1 MSRDGDQNLL
11 FGILALQM
19 EFITREQLIAAVSAW
34 IKGKS
39 RALSTVLVEQGD
51 LEPAVHD
58 LLQALVAKHLDQ
70 HGNDPQASLAAL
82 SSLGSVRQQ
91 LLSMGDDQVTE
102 TISMVPAGREV
113 NDVATMPW
121 TVGTATSAGQR
132 FRVLRFH
139 KRGGLGEVFVAYD
152 QELNRE
158 VALKEIQRSHAN
170 NPESQS
176 RFTLE
181 AEITGGL
188 EHPGIV
194 PVYGLGHYGDGRPFY
209 AMRFIRGE
217 NLKTAIEAFHQR
229 AASRTAGENSLE
241 FRQLLRRF
249 LDVCRAIEYAH
260 SRGVLHRDIKPGNIM
275 LGKYGET
282 LVVDW
287 GLARASG
294 RDEKH
299 RGTPEETTLV
309 PRSSGSGSEKTA
321 IGQAMGTPG
330 FMSPEQAE
338 GRWDALG
345 PATDVYGLGAT
356 LYVLLT
362 GQTPFRGERSDV
374 LRAVCRGESPPP
386 CRVRKE
392 VPRAL
397 DAVCRKAMA
406 LEPAQRYES
415 AAELADDVERWLAD
429 EPVQAYREPWMQSAR
444 RWMRHHRLIVASVA
458 ALLATSF
465 VALAIGYV
473 LVSHQRNLAIEQ
485 RNIANEQRNIAREQ
499 RNLAIENAAMTRQVI
514 QKFVVSIAD
523 DRWAQDPQSESL
535 RIEMVDQAVRFY
547 QQQLEEQPRD
557 AAFRFEA
564 ALALRRSANLYRMV
578 NRFDQA
584 QPLYRESAVL
594 MEGILRENPQ
604 DESFR
609 RGWVELLC
617 DQADAILRAEGSAV
631 AEPFCLEARE
641 TASRTRQEFPAS
653 TAARLNEARAQLSHA
668 VVLQQMGRYA
678 CAIPLAQ
685 AAAETFGSSSDSWP
699 GDAVQGA
706 SAVIAWNNLAEMAR
720 EAGQLP
726 LAAMAQKQ
734 AIERGRVNSLRAPT
748 DPNIRFTLAA
758 ALIEQGRLSHTQGGR
773 TDQAQASLEEAVE
786 MLQSLAEQAPDT
798 ASYARRLADALTA
811 RAELH
816 LEIGPLST
824 AAADAARAVEIAER
838 LEQQT
843 HGSAGYQTL
852 LAFAYAVAGQVE
864 MQMGNEA
871 EARQTLA
878 KAQQRF
884 ERARTA
890 NPDGPRL
897 IEKQDEIRR
906 LLQST
911 NRDE

>member
-19 EFITREQLIAAVSAW
+19 EFITRERLIAAVSAW
-34 IKGKS
+34 IKDKS

-51 LEPAVHD
+51 LEPAIHD
-58 LLQALVAKHLDQ
+58 LLQALVAKHLEQ

-82 SSLGSVRQQ
+82 SSLGSVREK
-91 LLSMGDDQVTE
+91 LLAVGDDQVTE
-102 TISMVPAGREV
+102 TLSMMPAGRQE
-113 NDVATMPW
+113 NEVATMSW
-121 TVGTATSAGQR
+121 TVGAATSAGQR

-152 QELNRE
+152 RELNRE

-217 NLKTAIEAFHQR
+217 NLKTAIEDFHQR
-229 AASRTAGENSLE
+229 STSRTASENSLE

-309 PRSSGSGSEKTA
+309 PRLSGSASEKTA
-321 IGQAMGTPG
+321 IGQAMGTPA

-338 GRWDALG
+338 GRWEELG

-362 GQTPFRGERSDV
+362 GQTPFRGDRSDV
-374 LRAVCRGESPPP
+374 LRAVCQGEFPPP
-386 CRVRKE
+386 RRVRPE

-397 DAVCRKAMA
+397 EAVCRKAMA

-429 EPVQAYREPWMQSAR
+429 EPVRAYREPWMQSAR
-444 RWMRHHRLIVASVA
+444 RWMRRHRLIVASVA

-473 LVSHQRNLAIEQ
+473 LVSHQRNLAQ
-485 RNIANEQRNIAREQ
+485 EQ
-499 RNLAIENAAMTRQVI
+499 RNLAIENAAMTREVI
-514 QKFVVSIAD
+514 QKFVITIAD

-547 QQQLEEQPRD
+547 HQQLEEQPRN

-584 QPLYRESAVL
+584 QPLYRESATL
-594 MEGILRENPQ
+594 MEGILREHPQ

-609 RGWVELLC
+609 SGWVELLC
-617 DQADAILRAEGSAV
+617 DQADAIMRAEGPVA
-631 AEPFCLEARE
+631 AEPLCQEARKV
-641 TASRTRQEFPAS
+641 ASQNCQEFPAS
-653 TAARLNEARAQLSHA
+653 TAARLGEARAQLSHA
-668 VVLQQMGRYA
+668 AVLQQMGRCA
-678 CAIPLAQ
+678 EAIPLAQ
-685 AAAETFGSSSDSWP
+685 AAADTFGSSADSMP
-699 GDAVQGA
+699 GDIVQAA
-706 SAVIAWNNLAEMAR
+706 SAVIAWNNLADMAR

-726 LAAMAQKQ
+726 LAATAQKQ
-734 AIERGRVNSLRAPT
+734 AVERGRANLRRAPT

-758 ALIEQGRLSHTQGGR
+758 ALIEQGRLFRTQGGR
-773 TDQAQASLEEAVE
+773 AHQAQASLDEAVA
-786 MLQSLAEQAPDT
+786 MLQSLAEEAPDT
-798 ASYARRLADALTA
+798 ATYARRLADALTA

-824 AAADAARAVEIAER
+824 AAADAARAVAIAER

-843 HGSAGYQTL
+843 DGSAGYQSL

-871 EARQTLA
+871 EARQTLM

-884 ERARTA
+884 KRARTA

-897 IEKQDEIRR
+897 IEKEKEIHQ

-911 NRDE
+911 NGKANGGC